1 MSFNF
6 QINNTMW
13 QIIKRRILA
22 GLIAL
27 MPIMATYWIIR
38 LLFDFLNR
46 LAEPLLNLV
55 GIEIP
60 GLGIILTILF
70 IFIIGLFVTN
80 VLGRTILK
88 WSEIVVARVP
98 IVSTIYNSI
107 KQITGA
113 FSGSAAKSFQRVIL
127 IEYPRKGL
135 WTMAF
140 VTNESKNKKG
150 DIFYHL
156 FVPTTP
162 NPTSGV
168 FIIVPKKDAIHP
180 DISVESGLR
189 TIVSGGILDNNV
201 SISDKLPDLK
211 D

>member
-1 MSFNF
+1 
-6 QINNTMW
+6 MW
-13 QIIKRRILA
+13 QIIKRRIFA

-27 MPIMATYWIIR
+27 MPIMATYWIIK
-38 LLFDFLNR
+38 LLFEFLDR
-46 LAEPLLNLV
+46 LAQPLLAV
-55 GIEIP
+55 IGIQIP

-80 VLGRTILK
+80 VLGRTVLK
-88 WSEIVVARVP
+88 WSEIIVARVP

-113 FSGSAAKSFQRVIL
+113 FSGSTAKSFQRVIL
-127 IEYPRKGL
+127 IEYPRRNL

-180 DISVESGLR
+180 NISVESGLR
-189 TIVSGGILDNNV
+189 TIVSGGIIDDNI
-201 SISDKLPDLK
+201 SISENLTKSSE
-211 D
+211 

>member
-1 MSFNF
+1 
-6 QINNTMW
+6 MW
-13 QIIKRRILA
+13 QIIKRRIFA

-27 MPIMATYWIIR
+27 MPIMATYWIIK
-38 LLFDFLNR
+38 LLFEFLDR
-46 LAEPLLNLV
+46 LAQPLLARI
-55 GIEIP
+55 GIQIP

-88 WSEIVVARVP
+88 WSEIIVARVP

-113 FSGSAAKSFQRVIL
+113 FSGSTAKSFQRVIL
-127 IEYPRKGL
+127 IEYPRRNL

-180 DISVESGLR
+180 NISVESGLR
-189 TIVSGGILDNNV
+189 TIVSGGIIDDNI
-201 SISDKLPDLK
+201 SISENLTKSNE
-211 D
+211 

>member
-1 MSFNF
+1 
-6 QINNTMW
+6 MW
-13 QIIKRRILA
+13 QIIKRRIFA

-27 MPIMATYWIIR
+27 MPIMATYWIIK
-38 LLFDFLNR
+38 LLFEFLDR
-46 LAEPLLNLV
+46 LAQPLLALI
-55 GIEIP
+55 GIQIP

-88 WSEIVVARVP
+88 WSEIIVARVP

-113 FSGSAAKSFQRVIL
+113 FSGSTAKSFQRVIL
-127 IEYPRKGL
+127 IEYPRRNL

-150 DIFYHL
+150 TNYYFIDFDTCIDC
-156 FVPTTP
+156 
-162 NPTSGV
+162 GV
-168 FIIVPKKDAIHP
+168 CIEVCPVEHAV
-180 DISVESGLR
+180 ISEER
-189 TIVSGGILDNNV
+189 A
-201 SISDKLPDLK
+201 DLQK
-211 D
+211 NC

>member
-1 MSFNF
+1 
-6 QINNTMW
+6 MW
-13 QIIKRRILA
+13 QTIKRRIFA

-38 LLFDFLNR
+38 LLFDFLDR
-46 LAEPLLNLV
+46 FSGPLLKTI

-80 VLGRTILK
+80 VLGRTVLR
-88 WSEIVVARVP
+88 WSEIVVAKVP

-113 FSGSAAKSFQRVIL
+113 FSGSTAKSFQRVVL
-127 IEYPRKGL
+127 IEYPRKFL

-140 VTNESKNKKG
+140 VTNESKNKHG

-168 FIIVPKKDAIHP
+168 FIIVPKSDAIHP
-180 DISVESGLR
+180 DISVESGLK
-189 TIVSGGILDNNV
+189 TIVSGGIINDKV
-201 SISDKLPDLK
+201 SISDKLSLIHI
-211 D
+211 

>member
-1 MSFNF
+1 
-6 QINNTMW
+6 MW
-13 QIIKRRILA
+13 QTIKRRIFA

-38 LLFDFLNR
+38 LLFDFLDR
-46 LAEPLLNLV
+46 FSGPLLKIIGV
-55 GIEIP
+55 QIP

-80 VLGRTILK
+80 VLGRTVLR
-88 WSEIVVARVP
+88 WSEIAVAKVP

-113 FSGSAAKSFQRVIL
+113 FSGSTAKSFQRVVL
-127 IEYPRKGL
+127 IEYPRKNL

-140 VTNESKNKKG
+140 VTNESKNKNG
-150 DIFYHL
+150 DLFYHL

-168 FIIVPKKDAIHP
+168 FIIVPKNDAIHP
-180 DISVESGLR
+180 DISVESGLK
-189 TIVSGGILDNNV
+189 TIVSGGIIDGGV
-201 SISDKLPDLK
+201 SISDKLPKIDN
-211 D
+211 

>member
-1 MSFNF
+1 
-6 QINNTMW
+6 MW

-46 LAEPLLNLV
+46 LAEPLLKLV

>member
-1 MSFNF
+1 
-6 QINNTMW
+6 MW
-13 QIIKRRILA
+13 QIIKRRIFA

-27 MPIMATYWIIR
+27 MPIMATYWIIK
-38 LLFDFLNR
+38 LLFEFLDR
-46 LAEPLLNLV
+46 LAQPLLAV
-55 GIEIP
+55 IGIQIP

-88 WSEIVVARVP
+88 WSEIIVARVP

-127 IEYPRKGL
+127 IEYPRRNL

-180 DISVESGLR
+180 NISVESGLR
-189 TIVSGGILDNNV
+189 TIVSGGIIDDNI
-201 SISDKLPDLK
+201 SISENLTKSNE
-211 D
+211 